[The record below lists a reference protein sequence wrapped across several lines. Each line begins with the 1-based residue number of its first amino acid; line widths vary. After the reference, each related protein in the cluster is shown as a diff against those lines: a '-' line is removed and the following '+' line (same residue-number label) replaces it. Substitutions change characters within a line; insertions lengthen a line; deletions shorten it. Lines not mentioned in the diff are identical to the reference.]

1 MGPGEAGIQER
12 SMKMLKKLVKEN
24 KDRAVEKKWS
34 LQILRSNKARRG
46 TGGIQRGRTERT
58 GYRAVQLL

>member
-24 KDRAVEKKWS
+24 KDRAVEKMEP
-34 LQILRSNKARRG
+34 ADF
-46 TGGIQRGRTERT
+46 
-58 GYRAVQLL
+58 AVR

>member
-24 KDRAVEKKWS
+24 KDRAVKWS
-34 LQILRSNKARRG
+34 LQILRSDKARRG
-46 TGGIQRGRTERT
+46 TGGIQRG
-58 GYRAVQLL
+58 

>member
-24 KDRAVEKKWS
+24 KDRAVEK
-34 LQILRSNKARRG
+34 NGA
-46 TGGIQRGRTERT
+46 
-58 GYRAVQLL
+58 